1 MAHWL
6 SAEDICSQYAVKP
19 STLLIYS
26 NRGNLAYQVTP
37 RGKKLFNERHVAN
50 MFPPRAA
57 GSKQSNAM
65 SLGTLGYAVL
75 GKPRSKTIVEDQGTQ
90 IARIGKLNPRV
101 SKPQTQVRRGPA
113 SVKKIA

>member
-6 SAEDICSQYAVKP
+6 SAEDICAQYAVKP

-37 RGKKLFNERHVAN
+37 HGKKLFNERHVAS
-50 MFPPRAA
+50 MFPPRAMDA
-57 GSKQSNAM
+57 KQSDAIN
-65 SLGTLGYAVL
+65 LGTLGYAVL
-75 GKPRSKTIVEDQGTQ
+75 GKPRAKTIVEDNGTQ
-90 IARIGKLNPRV
+90 IARIGKLNRRV
-101 SKPQTQVRRGPA
+101 NKPQTQIRRGPT

>member
-19 STLLIYS
+19 STLLIHS

-37 RGKKLFNERHVAN
+37 RGKKLFNERHVAS
-50 MFPPRAA
+50 MFPPRSQSA
-57 GSKQSNAM
+57 KQSNAM

-75 GKPRSKTIVEDQGTQ
+75 GKPKSKTIIEDSSTQ
-90 IARIGKLNPRV
+90 IARIGKLNRKAT
-101 SKPQTQVRRGPA
+101 KPQTQIRRGPA